1 MNKIHWNK
9 FNHGGERPF
18 TLKITRTLMEKQ
30 KTPKRGKIFHAQG
43 VENLIL
49 LKCLYYPK
57 QFKIQYN
64 PYQNYNGIFHK
75 IEKKQKIFKKQKNSQ
90 KL

>member
-1 MNKIHWNK
+1 
-9 FNHGGERPF
+9 
-18 TLKITRTLMEKQ
+18 MEKQ
-30 KTPKRGKIFHAQG
+30 KIPKRGKIFHAQG

-64 PYQNYNGIFHK
+64 PYQNYNGTFHK
-75 IEKKQKIFKKQKNSQ
+75 IEKKIENFQKIEKFTKIVKFV
-90 KL
+90 